1 MIRCCSERGKE
12 MEIESIYKLYMHDLY
27 RYLLSLCRNK
37 HVAEDL
43 LQDTFY
49 KAYIHLELYRGADF
63 KPWLFKIAYHTY
75 IDWFRKE
82 RRVQVVEQGIL
93 EGYISVELQS
103 AEDDYFQQYKIET
116 WLSWTEKLNWQQ
128 RHALILRDF
137 YDFTYDE
144 ISELLDISL
153 SAVKVSIYRGRQAI
167 QKRMKEEKQ

>member
-1 MIRCCSERGKE
+1 MRKKE
-12 MEIESIYKLYMHDLY
+12 TIESIYQLYMQDLY

-49 KAYIHLELYRGADF
+49 KAYIHLELFRGAEF

-75 IDWFRKE
+75 IDWQRKE
-82 RRVQVVEQGIL
+82 KSAQAVEQGIL
-93 EGYISVELQS
+93 EGYISVGLNS

-116 WLSWTEKLNWQQ
+116 WLDWTEQLNWQQ
-128 RHALILRDF
+128 RHTLILRDF

-144 ISELLDISL
+144 ISELLDMSL
-153 SAVKVSIYRGRQAI
+153 SAVKVSIYRGRKYI